1 MEFMDLLFSRY
12 ASPMDFMK
20 LYIDQGRFGEFVE
33 GIIGLENKRRKESDE
48 KENDDKLWQAYIHSM
63 SDKSF
68 IEWKQGLKQD
78 NKQVNN
84 QPATLSMTNERVA
97 DVKEQAR
104 GILRSFSP
112 V

>member
-12 ASPMDFMK
+12 ASPLDFMN
-20 LYIDQGRFGEFVE
+20 LYINQGRFGEFVE
-33 GIIGLENKRRKESDE
+33 GIIDLENKRRKKEQE
-48 KENDDKLWQAYIHSM
+48 QENDDKLWQAYIHSM

-68 IEWKQGLKQD
+68 IEWKKELKQEN
-78 NKQVNN
+78 NKK
-84 QPATLSMTNERVA
+84 PETLSMTNEMVA

-104 GILRSFSP
+104 GILKNFSP

>member
-1 MEFMDLLFSRY
+1 MDLLFSRY
-12 ASPMDFMK
+12 ASPLDFMK

-33 GIIGLENKRRKESDE
+33 GIIGLENKRRKEADE

-68 IEWKQGLKQD
+68 IEWKKELKQG
-78 NKQVNN
+78 NKESNN

-97 DVKEQAR
+97 DVKGQVR
-104 GILRSFSP
+104 GILKNFSP

>member
-12 ASPMDFMK
+12 ASPLDFMK

-33 GIIGLENKRRKESDE
+33 EIINLENKRKKEQQE
-48 KENDDKLWQAYIHSM
+48 KEDDDKLWQAYIRSM
-63 SDKSF
+63 SEKSF
-68 IEWKQGLKQD
+68 TEWKKELKQD
-78 NKQVNN
+78 SNKQ
-84 QPATLSMTNERVA
+84 PETLSMTNEMVA

-104 GILRSFSP
+104 GILKSFSP